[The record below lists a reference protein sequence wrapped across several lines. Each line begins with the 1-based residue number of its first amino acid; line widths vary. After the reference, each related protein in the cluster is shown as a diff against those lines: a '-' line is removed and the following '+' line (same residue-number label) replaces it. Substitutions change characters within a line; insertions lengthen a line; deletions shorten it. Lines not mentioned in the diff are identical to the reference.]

1 MWFSVYD
8 YPKFIE
14 EADALPIAIGVESS
28 WYNTFTFMGFKTY
41 QLNTNGGVA
50 STRHWLDDH
59 EYTWFVLRFS

>member
-14 EADALPIAIGVESS
+14 EADAFSYTVTGFPS

-50 STRHWLDDH
+50 SARHWLDEH